1 MRRFFTLL
9 IVIGLALPAFA
20 QDSNEWMFSGHFQG
34 STSSSGVVAKIDPT
48 LGYSFK
54 RHFQAYTGLPV
65 YLVKQSS
72 ETTSTS
78 QNPSSFMAGIGN
90 AYVGLSFGI
99 DNDTVNFI
107 STLEAT
113 APTGDKDKGFSTGS
127 ATIDWTNSISRR
139 FSSITPFGS
148 IGVANTVSD
157 TSFFVRPF
165 SSLGLVS
172 HFDGGAK
179 YSLSP
184 AVDIAASAYAVRAA
198 GEQRIISKVLKR
210 PAITSAQVTPRAQG
224 DARVFDTGGEI
235 IGTAQLANDYGFSTW
250 LEAHTGS
257 TASFQAGYT
266 RSAGYDLNS
275 LFFGIGFRIGH

>member
-20 QDSNEWMFSGHFQG
+20 QDSNEWTFSGHLQG
-34 STSSSGVVAKIDPT
+34 SASPSGVITKIDPT
-48 LGYSFK
+48 LGYGFQ
-54 RHFQAYTGLPV
+54 RHFHAYTGLPV
-65 YLVKQSS
+65 YLVKPPSA
-72 ETTSTS
+72 TTSTS
-78 QNPSSFMAGIGN
+78 QTPGSFMAGIGN
-90 AYVGLSFGI
+90 AYVGLSFGL
-99 DNDTVNFI
+99 DNDLLNFT
-107 STLEAT
+107 SNLEAS

-179 YSLSP
+179 YNLAP
-184 AVDIAASAYAVRAA
+184 AIDIAASAYAVRAG
-198 GEQRIISKVLKR
+198 GEQRVISKIVKR
-210 PAITSAQVTPRAQG
+210 PATTSAQSTPRGQG
-224 DARVFDTGGEI
+224 NDRVFDTGGEVV
-235 IGTAQLANDYGFSTW
+235 GTAELANDYGFSTW
-250 LEAHTGS
+250 LEAHAGS
-257 TASFQAGYT
+257 NVSFQAGYT